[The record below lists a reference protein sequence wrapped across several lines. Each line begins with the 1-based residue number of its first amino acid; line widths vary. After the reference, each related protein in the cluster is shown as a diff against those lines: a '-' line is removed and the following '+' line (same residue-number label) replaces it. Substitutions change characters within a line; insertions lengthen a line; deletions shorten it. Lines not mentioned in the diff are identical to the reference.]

1 MDHEESHLKGIVLV
15 LLGVVLLS
23 PDALLLRLISAD
35 HWTLLFWRGT
45 LSALSLVTITLLL
58 ERPRGWQRFFSIG
71 RSGALVAVIFAMGS
85 VCFVFAILHTTVAN
99 ALVIMSVSPLFA
111 AILSHFF
118 FGEAIPLRTWLAA
131 LAIIAGLV
139 LVFAGSGDGLAGDL
153 AALGVSVGLAINF
166 VIIRKQKAVS
176 MVPAMAW
183 SGVIVALAVLPLA
196 APASLSGQSMHLM
209 LLLGL
214 VVVPVSLTLITL
226 GPRYIPAPEAGLIMR
241 LEALLAPL
249 WVWLVLGEVPTMQTL
264 LGGTIIISTL
274 VLLSAATLK
283 GRAQAAR

>member
-1 MDHEESHLKGIVLV
+1 
-15 LLGVVLLS
+15 
-23 PDALLLRLISAD
+23 
-35 HWTLLFWRGT
+35 
-45 LSALSLVTITLLL
+45 
-58 ERPRGWQRFFSIG
+58 
-71 RSGALVAVIFAMGS
+71 
-85 VCFVFAILHTTVAN
+85 
-99 ALVIMSVSPLFA
+99 
-111 AILSHFF
+111 
-118 FGEAIPLRTWLAA
+118 
-131 LAIIAGLV
+131 
-139 LVFAGSGDGLAGDL
+139 
-153 AALGVSVGLAINF
+153 
-166 VIIRKQKAVS
+166 
-176 MVPAMAW
+176 MAW

-283 GRAQAAR
+283 GRAQAAT